1 MKERDVWASL
11 KKSGALP
18 FAVRVESPTSPGIPD
33 VFFSTGAITG
43 WIELKHVRSGKP
55 LAAAT
60 LRPLQSRWAAE
71 ASAAGV
77 YTTVLLFWRDRA
89 ILIAGEDVAT
99 LVDAPAEAVLA
110 RAIWVGGN
118 TAKTRWNGIQEKL
131 EQHGRHLQTIRMA
144 NRSAQRDS

>member
-1 MKERDVWASL
+1 MLKERDIWTSL
-11 KKSGALP
+11 KRSAQLR
-18 FAVRVESPTSPGIPD
+18 FAVRIESPTSPGVPD
-33 VFFSTGAITG
+33 VFFSTGRVAG
-43 WIELKHVRSGKP
+43 WMELKHVRNARKP
-55 LAAAT
+55 LAART

-77 YTTVLLFWRDRA
+77 FTTVLLFWRDRA
-89 ILIAGEDVAT
+89 ILIAGADVAT

-131 EQHGRHLQTIRMA
+131 EQHGQRPQTVRVA
-144 NRSAQRDS
+144 E